1 MKKGKNPIWAIKNK
15 GYRMV
20 SRITVGSSH
29 NVALATLY
37 QVCLMPYGI
46 TLLCKDTNLPLV
58 RFANVG
64 CRLARH
70 SLPLWWQTNEFPWWF
85 TPSLCFA
92 KTESSPLTRSARSS
106 PHDRRSCQ
114 NKSSTLLGATFV
126 LERITGLEPA
136 TFALA
141 RRRSTKWAKSA
152 FCGASGRNRTND
164 TGIFSPL
171 LYQLSYRGICPSFER
186 LLFPPFNKSGDPKG
200 TRTPDL

>member
-1 MKKGKNPIWAIKNK
+1 
-15 GYRMV
+15 MV

-64 CRLARH
+64 FRLAQH

-92 KTESSPLTRSARSS
+92 KTKSSPLTHFAHKLRGSRYCCFATKPSFLVGLRLHLASEDEKLALGLLCKCGFS
-106 PHDRRSCQ
+106 FGSTQ
-114 NKSSTLLGATFV
+114 FATLVANKRVSLMVHTITLLCKDGK
-126 LERITGLEPA
+126 
-136 TFALA
+136 LA
-141 RRRSTKWAKSA
+141 R
-152 FCGASGRNRTND
+152 N
-164 TGIFSPL
+164 L
-171 LYQLSYRGICPSFER
+171 LCSFEPSR
-186 LLFPPFNKSGDPKG
+186 P
-200 TRTPDL
+200 